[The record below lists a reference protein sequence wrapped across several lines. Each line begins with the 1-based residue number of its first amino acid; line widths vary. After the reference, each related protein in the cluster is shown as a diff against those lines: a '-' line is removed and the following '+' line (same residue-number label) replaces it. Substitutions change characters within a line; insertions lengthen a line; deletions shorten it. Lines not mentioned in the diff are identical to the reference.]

1 MSGHFVFGKPVL
13 FAFSLGLTTPYSLGI
28 LVWKFYQTFFH
39 CVYWV
44 LSDIWAPNS
53 SHKIF
58 TICFLHHCQG
68 WKEGSFVCETAWF
81 FPMHIL
87 ICLTWNWSRFV
98 PNSVKIL
105 TWNFRKKLFWGNFSE
120 FLCKPRLSY
129 TKTSEIWQYF
139 LQFYSGSVLRWKSSH
154 KCFHMLF
161 APR

>member
-105 TWNFRKKLFWGNFSE
+105 TWNFRKKTILGKFFRIFVQTKAILYQNFWNLAILSAILF
-120 FLCKPRLSY
+120 R
-129 TKTSEIWQYF
+129 
-139 LQFYSGSVLRWKSSH
+139 VR
-154 KCFHMLF
+154 F
-161 APR
+161 ALKKFT